1 MMENVQ
7 VASAE
12 FEDHRGETLLRVT
25 YMTFLN
31 SFTNWVERCS
41 DSWRQSLLEHC
52 MGQRPLH
59 TC

>member
-12 FEDHRGETLLRVT
+12 FEDHRGETPLRVT

-31 SFTNWVERCS
+31 SFINWVERCS